1 MNSIKNVWAALE
13 HSGFDSDTFC
23 IAAYSQDQEVALIL
37 ESELEGMLIIS
48 LSLKQAIF
56 LKNELSAA
64 IDSVFDETSSLEKEY
79 KGEV

>member
-1 MNSIKNVWAALE
+1 MNSVKNVWAMLE

-23 IAAYSQDQEVALIL
+23 IATYSQDQEVLLNLSSDDEGAIL
-37 ESELEGMLIIS
+37 AH
-48 LSLKQAIF
+48 LSLNQAIK

-64 IDSVFDETSSLEKEY
+64 IDSIFDETSSLEKEY